1 MIADYKEY
9 EKLLKEHDVRTS
21 DVVKATG
28 LTSSTI
34 YDWKAG
40 RYQPKVDKL
49 ITIAE
54 YFNVPLETFIK
65 K

>member
-1 MIADYKEY
+1 MIADYGEY
-9 EKLLKEHDVRTS
+9 EKLLKKHDVRTS

-28 LTSSTI
+28 LTGSTI

-40 RYQPKVDKL
+40 RYNPKVDKL

-54 YFNVPLETFIK
+54 YFDVPLETFIK

>member
-9 EKLLKEHDVRTS
+9 EKLLQQHNVRTA

-28 LTSSTI
+28 LSNSTI

-40 RYQPKVDKL
+40 RYTPKVDKL
-49 ITIAE
+49 IAIAE
-54 YFNVPLETFIK
+54 YFDVPLEKFIK

>member
-9 EKLLKEHDVRTS
+9 EKLLKKHDVRTS

-40 RYQPKVDKL
+40 RYTPKVDKL
-49 ITIAE
+49 IAIAE